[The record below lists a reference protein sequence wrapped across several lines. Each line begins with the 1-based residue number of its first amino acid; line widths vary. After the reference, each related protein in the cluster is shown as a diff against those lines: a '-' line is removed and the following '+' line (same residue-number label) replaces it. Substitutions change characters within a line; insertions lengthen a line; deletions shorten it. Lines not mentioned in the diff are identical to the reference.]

1 MTQGKGKSK
10 GKFRYQGQILPDC
23 HRQSKGRARD
33 GVEGRSRDGVEGRR
47 RESNKENCA
56 KGERKR
62 KRTPLEER
70 H

>member
-23 HRQSKGRARD
+23 HRQSKGR
-33 GVEGRSRDGVEGRR
+33 SRDGVEGRR
-47 RESNKENCA
+47 RESNKGDCA
-56 KGERKR
+56 RGERKR
-62 KRTPLEER
+62 QRAPLEER